1 MTNIVF
7 IILGGAFFLVYAASC
22 ILEDY
27 RGAKGK
33 KGIGGERDVLE
44 ELFPVHSSTGCD
56 SHDWHPDPCQVHY
69 LRAYFANR
77 ATTGGA
83 YDPGKD
89 ERDTIR

>member
-22 ILEDY
+22 ILEDIK
-27 RGAKGK
+27 RAKNQ
-33 KGIGGERDVLE
+33 KGVSGERDVLE
-44 ELFPVHSSTGCD
+44 ELFLVHSSTGCTLD
-56 SHDWHPDPCQVHY
+56 DWHPDPCQVHY

-83 YDPGKD
+83 HDSGQD